1 MVPHGRVSQQMVIGL
16 AQAVQE
22 TLSQAVSLANSVHS
36 NREWG
41 YGDRI
46 VRQVASMYL
55 RDAKSRVLVVT
66 HVRIYMDDGTS
77 VFGMGVEGVGGIV
90 STERLRP
97 ELYGK
102 PSNDKLLMQRVI
114 NTAMH
119 ELGHAYGLT
128 HCTNPLC
135 TMYLSYNVQE
145 TDRKGHRFCQKCQQ
159 RMERT

>member
-1 MVPHGRVSQQMVIGL
+1 MVIGVT
-16 AQAVQE
+16 QAIQE
-22 TLSQAVSLANSVHS
+22 TLPKAVSLANPVHS

-46 VRQVASMYL
+46 VRQVASMHL
-55 RDAKSRVLVVT
+55 RDARSRVLVVT
-66 HVRIYMDDGTS
+66 HVRIYMNDGTS

-97 ELYGK
+97 EVYGK
-102 PSNDKLLMQRVI
+102 PSDDKLLLQRVV

-128 HCTNPLC
+128 HCGNQRC
-135 TMYLSYNVQE
+135 AMYLSYNVHE
-145 TDRKGHRFCQKCQQ
+145 TDRKGHRFCETCQQ
-159 RMERT
+159 QLDRNKSCFGLTVQ